1 MRFKTVIKLIIL
13 CCLVSA
19 SSVGQTTS
27 MPSKPRIK
35 AVAFDYFVLFDPMS
49 VVAFVEKEFPG
60 KGIEFTR
67 AWQSKQFDYA
77 FLRSI
82 TGKYKDFFQVTA
94 DALEFTA
101 KSMNLSMSPEAR
113 TRLLNSY
120 LQLKAWP
127 DTIKALRKLR
137 SSGVKI
143 ITIANF
149 STKMLRANADN
160 AGISDLFDELLSTE
174 VNATFKPDPKAYE
187 LGLKRLHLK
196 KEEIVFAAFGGW
208 DVFGAKSFGYRTYWV
223 NRFSLP
229 GERLGTEP
237 DGSSTDLDGLLKFVL
252 NEEYVNE
259 RISDSRYL

>member
-1 MRFKTVIKLIIL
+1 MRYKSVIKLIIVG
-13 CCLVSA
+13 CLLSA

-49 VVAFVEKEFPG
+49 VVPTVEKEFPG

-82 TGKYKDFFQVTA
+82 TGKYADFFEVTA
-94 DALEFTA
+94 DALDFTA
-101 KSMNLSMSPEAR
+101 RSMNLSMSPETR
-113 TRLLNSY
+113 RLLLSSF
-120 LQLKAWP
+120 LKLRAWP
-127 DTIKALRKLR
+127 DTISTLRKLR
-137 SSGVKI
+137 ASGIKI

-160 AGISDLFDELLSTE
+160 AGITDLFDELLSTE
-174 VNATFKPDPKAYE
+174 VNGTFKPEPKAYE
-187 LGLKRLHLK
+187 LGLKRLNLK

-223 NRFSLP
+223 NRFSRP
-229 GERLGTEP
+229 SERLGVDP
-237 DGSSTDLDGLLKFVL
+237 DGSSTDLEGLLKFVL
-252 NEEYVNE
+252 NQEPVNK
-259 RISDSRYL
+259 

>member
-1 MRFKTVIKLIIL
+1 MRLSTVIKLIIVG
-13 CCLVSA
+13 CLLSA
-19 SSVGQTTS
+19 SSVGQPNS
-27 MPSKPRIK
+27 KPRKPRIK

-49 VVAFVEKEFPG
+49 VVPFVEKEFPG

-82 TGKYKDFFQVTA
+82 TGRHKDFFQVTA

-101 KSMNLSMSPEAR
+101 KSMNLSMSPETKEFLVNA
-113 TRLLNSY
+113 Y
-120 LQLKAWP
+120 LKLKAWP
-127 DTIKALRKLR
+127 DTISSLRKLR
-137 SSGVKI
+137 SSGIKI

-149 STKMLRANADN
+149 SGKMLRANADN
-160 AGISDLFDELLSTE
+160 AGITDLFDELLSTE
-174 VNATFKPDPKAYE
+174 VNGTFKPDPKAYE

-229 GERLGTEP
+229 GERLGLEP
-237 DGSSTDLDGLLKFVL
+237 DGSSTDLEGLLKFVL
-252 NEEYVNE
+252 NEEYANE